1 MAKLTLE
8 KLERHLF
15 AAADILRGKM
25 DASEFKEY
33 IFGILF
39 LKRCSDVFEQQ
50 RDRILKEQR
59 ALGRTEEEALQR
71 ADHPSSYSKTFFVP
85 PRARWPR
92 LLNEVHSSVAN
103 ELHKALEGLQ
113 NANHQALNGV
123 LGHINFA
130 RTVGESAIPD
140 ERWRRLI
147 HHFNKYRLLDE
158 DFEFPD
164 LLGAAYE
171 YLIAEFADSAGKK
184 AGEFYTPRGV
194 VQLMVRILDPQG
206 GTSLYDP
213 TCGSGG
219 MLNQGNEHALQ
230 HGGPRLRLY
239 GQEDN
244 GAVWAI
250 CRMNLLLHGIP
261 DADIRNGDTL
271 LEPKHI
277 EDGRLMR
284 FDRVIA
290 NPPFSQNYT
299 KRGIQFSDRFRFGW
313 CPTTGKKADLM
324 FAQHMLATLKQ
335 TGKMAV
341 VMPHGVLFRGGE
353 EKKIRLG
360 MLGLKDGKIVADE
373 DCIEAVIGLPQ
384 NLFYGTGIPACVLV
398 LRHPGS
404 KPENRKGKVL
414 FINADREYREGRA
427 QNFIDPEHIEKIIS
441 AHDAFVDVP
450 GFAKVVDVKTII
462 EDEAG
467 NLNIRRYADSSPPP
481 EPHDVRAHLHGGVP
495 KREIAA
501 VDPHARAQGFDVNR
515 PFSDRDAD
523 YAEFAEGM
531 ATRSDIRALVES
543 DAGVEARAG
552 EMLSAFDAWWA
563 SARSGLADLPESKR
577 LMPLRRDLLDSF
589 EPALLPVGCLDRYA
603 LMGSIAG
610 WWDEIRYELRVIVEN
625 GFAELVD
632 GWVETLRSALE
643 DEEADDDEDSDAKKT
658 VKVTLEELLAH
669 PFVRHRMADYVTEL
683 SAAQA
688 EVERIKAEKEAW
700 EGGDGVDGAEDW
712 LDGAEEGATLPKVL
726 EKRRK
731 ELRAEMGE
739 DDRRRKELVKTTPA
753 GKPSKG
759 SIDWMRAQHIDVR
772 EFVAELADLE
782 HRLAPLTEEA
792 DAIDAMLA
800 PYEAI
805 KDELKDARTKLR
817 RLKAAFVERLTA
829 ARDELDDDDCRELV
843 LDIDRERMFDRLERA
858 RVRRVGAL
866 VADFERL
873 WDKYRVSLKK
883 IELRR
888 TDASTILTGY
898 LKDLR
903 YA

>member
-1 MAKLTLE
+1 MARLTLE

-39 LKRCSDVFEQQ
+39 LKRCSDVFEQ
-50 RDRILKEQR
+50 RREKIMKEQR
-59 ALGRTEEEALQR
+59 ALGRTDHEALQR
-71 ADHPSSYSKTFFVP
+71 ANHPSSYDKTFFVP
-85 PRARWPR
+85 PVARWDR
-92 LLNEVHSSVAN
+92 LLNDVHTSVAN
-103 ELHKALEGLQ
+103 ELNKALEGLQ

-130 RTVGESAIPD
+130 RQVGESTIPD
-140 ERWRRLI
+140 EKLRRLI
-147 HHFNKYRLLDE
+147 SHFNKYRLLNE

-171 YLIAEFADSAGKK
+171 YLISEFADSAGKK

-194 VQLMVRILDPQG
+194 VQLMIRILDPQG

-219 MLNQGNEHALQ
+219 MLNQGYEYTLQ
-230 HGGPRLRLY
+230 HNGRRLSLY

-261 DADIRNGDTL
+261 NADIRNGDTL
-271 LEPKHI
+271 VDPKHI

-290 NPPFSQNYT
+290 NPPFSQNYS
-299 KRGIQFSDRFRFGW
+299 KRGIQYGDRFRFGW

-324 FAQHMLATLKQ
+324 FAQHMLASLKQ
-335 TGKMAV
+335 MGKMAV

-353 EKKIRLG
+353 EKKIRI
-360 MLGLKDGKIVADE
+360 GLLKE

-398 LRHPGS
+398 MRHPGG
-404 KPENRKGKVL
+404 KPKERIGKVL

-427 QNFIDPEHIEKIIS
+427 QNFIDPEHIEKIVS
-441 AHDAFVDVP
+441 ACEAFVDVP
-450 GFAKVVDVKTII
+450 GFAAVVETATII
-462 EDEAG
+462 KDEAG
-467 NLNIRRYADSSPPP
+467 KLNIRRYADSSPLP
-481 EPHDVRAHLHGGVP
+481 ETHDVRAHLHGGVP
-495 KREIAA
+495 KREIVAIHSRA
-501 VDPHARAQGFDVNR
+501 QAQGFDASKL
-515 PFSDRDAD
+515 FSGVDAD
-523 YAEFAEGM
+523 YAEFAERI
-531 ATRSDIRALVES
+531 AKRADIRALVES
-543 DAGVEARAG
+543 DSGVAARSA
-552 EMLSAFDAWWA
+552 EMLSAFSAWWS
-563 SARSGLADLPESKR
+563 SARSGLADLPQSKR

-589 EPALLPVGCLDRYA
+589 EPAMLPVGCVDRYA

-632 GWVETLRSALE
+632 GWVDTLRSALE
-643 DEEADDDEDSDAKKT
+643 DEDADDDEDSDAKKT

-669 PFVRHRMADYVTEL
+669 PFVRHRMADYVIEL

-688 EVERIKAEKEAW
+688 EVERVKAEKEAW
-700 EGGDGVDGAEDW
+700 EIGDGVEGAEDW
-712 LDGAEEGATLPKVL
+712 LDGAEEGTTLPKAL
-726 EKRRK
+726 EKRSK
-731 ELRAEMGE
+731 DLRAEMGE
-739 DDRRRKELVKTTPA
+739 DYKRQKELARTTPA
-753 GKPSKG
+753 GRPAKG
-759 SIDWMRAQHIDVR
+759 SIDSMRALGIDVR
-772 EFVAELADLE
+772 GYVAELADLE
-782 HRLAPLTEEA
+782 RRLAPLVVEA
-792 DAIDAMLA
+792 EAIDTMLA

-805 KDELKDARTKLR
+805 REELKVARATLR
-817 RLKAAFVERLTA
+817 RVKAAFVERLTA
-829 ARDELDDDDCRELV
+829 ARAELEDDTCRELV
-843 LDIDRERMFDRLERA
+843 LDIDRERLLDRLERA
-858 RVRRVGAL
+858 RVRRVSAL
-866 VADFERL
+866 VTDLDCL
-873 WDKYRVSLKK
+873 WDKYRISLKR
-883 IELRR
+883 IEERR
-888 TDASTILTGY
+888 VDATTRLDSY
-898 LKDLR
+898 LMELR

>member
-39 LKRCSDVFEQQ
+39 LKRCSDVFVQQ
-50 RDRILKEQR
+50 RDKILREQR
-59 ALGRTEEEALQR
+59 ALGRAEQEALQR
-71 ADHPSSYSKTFFVP
+71 ADHPSSYQKTFFVP
-85 PRARWPR
+85 PIARWDR
-92 LLNEVHSSVAN
+92 LLNDVHANVAN
-103 ELHKALEGLQ
+103 ELNKALAGLE
-113 NANHQALNGV
+113 NSNHQALNGV

-130 RTVGESAIPD
+130 RKVGESEIPD
-140 ERWRRLI
+140 EKLRRLI
-147 HHFNKYRLLDE
+147 SHFNRYRLLDE

-171 YLIAEFADSAGKK
+171 YLVAEFADSAGKK

-194 VQLMVRILDPQG
+194 VQLMIRILDPQG

-219 MLNQGNEHALQ
+219 MLNQGNEYALQ

-261 DADIRNGDTL
+261 DAEIRQGDTL

-277 EDGRLMR
+277 GDGRLMR

-299 KRGIQFSDRFRFGW
+299 KRGIQFGDRFRFGW

-324 FAQHMLATLKQ
+324 FVQHMLASLKQ
-335 TGKMAV
+335 NGKMAV

-360 MLGLKDGKIVADE
+360 MLGVKDGKVIPNE

-398 LRHPGS
+398 MRHPGS
-404 KPENRKGKVL
+404 KPESRKGKVL

-427 QNFIDPEHIEKIIS
+427 QNFIDPEHIEKIVS
-441 AHDAFVDVP
+441 AYEAFADVP
-450 GFAKVVDVKTII
+450 GFATVVDNKTVI

-495 KREIAA
+495 KREIEAIRPKA
-501 VDPHARAQGFDVNR
+501 LAQGFDVYK

-523 YAEFAEGM
+523 YAEFAP
-531 ATRSDIRALVES
+531 AVAKRADIRALVES
-543 DAGVEARAG
+543 YAGVAARAG
-552 EMLSAFDAWWA
+552 EMLGAFDVWWA
-563 SARSGLADLPESKR
+563 SARSGLADLPQSKR

-589 EPALLPVGCLDRYA
+589 EPAMLPVGCVDRYA

-669 PFVRHRMADYVTEL
+669 PFVRHRMADYVIQL

-700 EGGDGVDGAEDW
+700 ETGDDVEGAEDW
-712 LDGAEEGATLPKVL
+712 MDGAEEGATLPKVL

-731 ELRAEMGE
+731 GLRAEMGE
-739 DDRRRKELVKTTPA
+739 DDKRRKELVKTTPA

-759 SIDWMRAQHIDVR
+759 FWA
-772 EFVAELADLE
+772 
-782 HRLAPLTEEA
+782 
-792 DAIDAMLA
+792 
-800 PYEAI
+800 
-805 KDELKDARTKLR
+805 
-817 RLKAAFVERLTA
+817 
-829 ARDELDDDDCRELV
+829 
-843 LDIDRERMFDRLERA
+843 
-858 RVRRVGAL
+858 
-866 VADFERL
+866 
-873 WDKYRVSLKK
+873 
-883 IELRR
+883 
-888 TDASTILTGY
+888 
-898 LKDLR
+898 
-903 YA
+903 